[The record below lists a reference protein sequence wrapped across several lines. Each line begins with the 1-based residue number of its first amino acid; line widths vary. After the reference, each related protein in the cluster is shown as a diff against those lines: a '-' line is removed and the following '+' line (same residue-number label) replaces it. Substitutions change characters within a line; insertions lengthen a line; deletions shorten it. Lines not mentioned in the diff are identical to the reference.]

1 MLRMRPARAAGR
13 ALRAETLRRL
23 PRRTG
28 ACWRGRAPRPGA
40 ELESLEG
47 ACETRGGS
55 LGPSAPLGRP
65 KDKASPLH
73 QSPALPSVPVR
84 LEDTSVPGFSWPS
97 SPGTRTRRQPGRRA
111 KRCDAGRWGLL
122 GSRPSTQQP
131 PEGRPRRTHEVKPPR
146 PPPRPGAQPP
156 TLGLA
161 ARALRRSPAAHSQPV
176 SRRMLSTS
184 GIRAAWELR
193 EPMAEQ
199 EPNRRSPP
207 ASRARP
213 PQRPRGRRPQ
223 A

>member
-1 MLRMRPARAAGR
+1 MVKEENGVRDTEAGGRKVSAPSPQVALLIPVQRPKPVVEADQTGLRDCGAEGRRLRPPGMLRMRPARAAGR

-131 PEGRPRRTHEVKPPR
+131 PEGRPRRTHEVKPP
-146 PPPRPGAQPP
+146 PPHPAPGP
-156 TLGLA
+156 
-161 ARALRRSPAAHSQPV
+161 
-176 SRRMLSTS
+176 SRR
-184 GIRAAWELR
+184 RWV
-193 EPMAEQ
+193 
-199 EPNRRSPP
+199 
-207 ASRARP
+207 
-213 PQRPRGRRPQ
+213 
-223 A
+223 